1 METGVHRNH
10 FELFGLP
17 AVFELDLGLLNER
30 YRDLQRHVHP
40 DRFAGASD
48 RQRLLSVQ
56 RTAEINEAYQALKD
70 PLKRARHLLELRGL
84 DAELENNTV
93 MDREFLMEQM
103 DLREELEVV
112 GDADD
117 PPQALDVLRQEIE
130 RRIAS
135 LTATLREQFQRGD
148 QQTLQDACD
157 TLRKLRFMQ
166 RLREQALDLEEQLF
180 PL

>member
-1 METGVHRNH
+1 METAEARNH

-17 AVFELDLGLLNER
+17 VAFDLDPGLLSER
-30 YRDLQRHVHP
+30 YRELQKQVHP

-48 RQRLLSVQ
+48 RERLLSVQ

-84 DAELENNTV
+84 DAALESNTV
-93 MDREFLMEQM
+93 MDRQFLMEQM

-117 PPQALDVLRQEIE
+117 PPQALEAVREEIE
-130 RRIAS
+130 RRTTRLS
-135 LTATLREQFQRGD
+135 TTLRQQLEGED
-148 QQTLQDACD
+148 LQTLQDACD